1 MGAWTTHGGPLFNL
15 FFPFWSWEA
24 GPPGWWCHP
33 LFLQDPQSLS
43 LTLLGDS
50 DQAEESCLPIH
61 PFVEVVGVLVG
72 GCRAEGGLW
81 PHRGPSLEGRTSTL
95 LLSAWAP
102 TTDIWAIRKFLPTSH
117 HTHCQKGK
125 EQRQWQQQSEP
136 FWDTG
141 PNGSWLGAPARPGHS
156 LGPRTPEQLT
166 ACPVPLPLFH
176 SKSDLLTAPR
186 FRHTHTHTCALAF
199 QPSA

>member
-61 PFVEVVGVLVG
+61 PFVGVVGVLVG

-81 PHRGPSLEGRTSTL
+81 PHRGPIV
-95 LLSAWAP
+95 AP
-102 TTDIWAIRKFLPTSH
+102 L
-117 HTHCQKGK
+117 
-125 EQRQWQQQSEP
+125 
-136 FWDTG
+136 
-141 PNGSWLGAPARPGHS
+141 
-156 LGPRTPEQLT
+156 
-166 ACPVPLPLFH
+166 
-176 SKSDLLTAPR
+176 
-186 FRHTHTHTCALAF
+186 
-199 QPSA
+199 